1 MGSSTSTVDSSTT
14 NSQTATQRSTIPGAS
29 EQEVRMRGIL
39 EQLASGAQMGDISNL
54 ASGNFQVTPED
65 RAFIE
70 QISRLSQRAAGD
82 TIRSNAA
89 DTMGAVESNALDRGI
104 GSSTIESVNKA
115 VGMRQMQQSLDQSAI
130 TGQVTN
136 AQQLREQALSR
147 AGIQLNANQLLLQ
160 RILGGAQGLAGLGL
174 QERLAQGTVNTSSS
188 GTSSGTERT
197 TTPFDWSAVASMA
210 GDIGKAAMPKPAPA

>member
-1 MGSSTSTVDSSTT
+1 MGSSKETT
-14 NSQTATQRSTIPGAS
+14 TQTNTIPGVGA
-29 EQEVRMRGIL
+29 QEGRMRDVLG
-39 EQLASGAQMGDISNL
+39 QLASGVQMGDISNL
-54 ASGNFQVTPED
+54 TSGNLQITAED
-65 RAFIE
+65 RALIE
-70 QISRLSQRAAGD
+70 EISKLSQRAAGD

-89 DTMGAVESNALDRGI
+89 DTMGAIESNALDRGI

-160 RILGGAQGLAGLGL
+160 RILGGAQSLAGLGL
-174 QERLAQGTVNTSSS
+174 QERLAQGTT
-188 GTSSGTERT
+188 TEVT
-197 TTPFDWSAVASMA
+197 EKPFDWAALMSTA
-210 GDIGKAAMPKPAPA
+210 GDLGEAAMPK